1 MDLLRPEVSF
11 QEVMRRRID
20 KRLLPSSSHTPQQP
34 QDKVRA
40 NDALATPVPSQ
51 PFDEKGELEQVNVL
65 YSLLENRY
73 SKKVP
78 AGAQSIAI
86 HLHIN
91 SRCEFV
97 LNFSPSLSRL
107 HIVSSLRLYIEARLE
122 PHLLRRSAQR
132 VSRSTATIVVSEG
145 HQPVEWFPALFLKP
159 AVERKI
165 SVV

>member
-1 MDLLRPEVSF
+1 MAKSIVYKHYQRVLTQWPVDLLRPEVSF

-20 KRLLPSSSHTPQQP
+20 KRLLPSSPNTPQQP

-40 NDALATPVPSQ
+40 NDALATPAPSQ
-51 PFDEKGELEQVNVL
+51 PFDEKGELEQVNAL

-91 SRCEFV
+91 
-97 LNFSPSLSRL
+97 
-107 HIVSSLRLYIEARLE
+107 
-122 PHLLRRSAQR
+122 
-132 VSRSTATIVVSEG
+132 
-145 HQPVEWFPALFLKP
+145 
-159 AVERKI
+159 
-165 SVV
+165 